1 MMMAETVRQNCILTV
16 PSMVPGM
23 WLVKINSTFF
33 PAMIKR
39 VDSLSKEE
47 RPTHVSHPLVARTFE
62 SRAFAR
68 LYTTAAA
75 KINLIHKFGLY

>member
-33 PAMIKR
+33 PAMMKAR
-39 VDSLSKEE
+39 RLSQQGGEADP
-47 RPTHVSHPLVARTFE
+47 RQSPTRCKDF
-62 SRAFAR
+62 
-68 LYTTAAA
+68 
-75 KINLIHKFGLY
+75 